1 MIYDLPNTDIQ
12 ITISKKRIRSL
23 TMNGGFVSG
32 NHSNASTAYGAGV
45 NNNGTFIMAGGS
57 IGGNAKFENGS
68 DNLEQIQA
76 FLVANDVADDTG
88 TAENYPAA
96 R

>member
-45 NNNGTFIMAGGS
+45 NNNGTFI
-57 IGGNAKFENGS
+57 IGIHE
-68 DNLEQIQA
+68 
-76 FLVANDVADDTG
+76 VC
-88 TAENYPAA
+88 
-96 R
+96 RR